1 MSEFSVT
8 PAEIKKLKSRWSLDQ
23 LAEVSTALLGCTGV
37 VSVECCGT
45 HHLDGQDYS
54 DLRGVTIQ
62 NFIANVAISNV
73 DLSFSSLNGVGGRI
87 HTVLRHCRFAKV
99 DFSESVLAVKAY
111 FCDFNSV
118 KIKEVFGHFEDC
130 SFVNA
135 NLNRVL
141 SVDLH
146 FYRCDFSKAN
156 MLNTHLFSTIF
167 DNCKWDGCKLGQGS
181 FAESTFIG
189 TMPSNEQLGDTIMDD
204 VVFQMQSGSPS

>member
-1 MSEFSVT
+1 
-8 PAEIKKLKSRWSLDQ
+8 
-23 LAEVSTALLGCTGV
+23 
-37 VSVECCGT
+37 
-45 HHLDGQDYS
+45 LDGQVYS

-62 NFIANVAISNV
+62 KIIANVAISNV
-73 DLSFSSLNGVGGRI
+73 DLSFSSLNGVGGRN
-87 HTVLRHCRFAKV
+87 HTILRHCRFEKV
-99 DFSESVLAVKAY
+99 DFSGSVLAVNAS
-111 FCDFNSV
+111 FCDFNSAKV
-118 KIKEVFGHFEDC
+118 KEVFGHFEDC

-141 SVDLH
+141 SVKLH

-167 DNCKWDGCKLGQGS
+167 DNCKWDGCSLGKGS

-204 VVFQMQSGSPS
+204 VIFQMQSGSQL